1 MRSMRGSVW
10 LPLLAT
16 CSVAAARPEHATDV
30 EAAIDARER
39 AFEACFAQHDA
50 ACVVNGFYVSDAN
63 KPIASPS
70 GGHPPVRGRVELIK
84 MFEGAFH
91 DVRAIKLQRVEV
103 IRRGDLADELGV
115 STVTLQ
121 SGQTTTGRFSVL
133 WLREADGWRVKL
145 DFFADDGWK
154 E

>member
-1 MRSMRGSVW
+1 MRFLKWSVC
-10 LPLLAT
+10 LPLLAIYG
-16 CSVAAARPEHATDV
+16 AAAAPPEHATDV

-39 AFEACFAQHDA
+39 AFEACVAKHDA

-63 KPIASPS
+63 EPIASPS
-70 GGHPPVRGRVELIK
+70 GGHPPVRGRAELIK
-84 MFEGAFH
+84 MFEASFKEL
-91 DVRAIKLQRVEV
+91 RAIKLKRVQV
-103 IRRGDLADELGV
+103 IRRGDLAAELGL

-121 SGQTTTGRFSVL
+121 SGQTVNGRFSVL